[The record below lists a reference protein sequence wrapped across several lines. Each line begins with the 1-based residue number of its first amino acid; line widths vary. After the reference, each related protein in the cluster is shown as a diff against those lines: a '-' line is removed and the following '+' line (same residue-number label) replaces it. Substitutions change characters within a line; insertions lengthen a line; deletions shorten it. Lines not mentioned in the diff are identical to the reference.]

1 MLKVHLRKM
10 NIDIKDIINDH
21 ILTSNNLLDL
31 SDLIEEICSLSLKTI
46 QNGNTILLCGNGGS
60 ASDSI
65 HISSELVGKFE
76 KNRKAI
82 SSISLSSNIS
92 NITAIANDF
101 GFEHIFSRQ
110 IEAIGKKGDLLIAIS
125 TSGNSQNIL
134 NAINYA
140 KLNGLTV
147 VAMTGE
153 NGGKINEIDCI
164 TLKVPNSNVAR
175 IQEMHILVGHII
187 SKYIEENINSL

>member
-1 MLKVHLRKM
+1 MLRVHLRKM
-10 NIDIKDIINDH
+10 NIDIKEIINDH
-21 ILTSNNLLDL
+21 ILTANNLLDL
-31 SDLIEEICSLSLKTI
+31 SDVIEEICSLSLKTI

-76 KNRKAI
+76 KNRKAVP
-82 SSISLSSNIS
+82 SISLSSNIS
-92 NITAIANDF
+92 NLTAIANDF

-110 IEAIGKKGDLLIAIS
+110 VEAIGKKGDLLIAIS

-134 NAINYA
+134 NAINSA
-140 KLNGLTV
+140 KLNGLNV

-153 NGGKINEIDCI
+153 DGGKINEIDCI
-164 TLKVPNSNVAR
+164 TLKAPNSNVAR
-175 IQEMHILVGHII
+175 VQEMHILVGHII